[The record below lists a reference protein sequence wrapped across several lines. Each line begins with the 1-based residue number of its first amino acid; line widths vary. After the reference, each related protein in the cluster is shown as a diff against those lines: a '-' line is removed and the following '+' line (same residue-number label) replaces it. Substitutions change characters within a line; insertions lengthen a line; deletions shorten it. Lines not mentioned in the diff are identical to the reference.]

1 MENGKTISSDLVRKW
16 IDGTADKEERE
27 AVAEWAS
34 QSEYLEKKLISDKM
48 VYLASLSAE
57 AGSKDG
63 SKSSRVRKIIYWT
76 MTAAASVAIVLSLF
90 LFYSEVNKGRELSAV
105 NISVPVGQM
114 SRLKLSDGTEVW
126 LNSNSQLD
134 VVDGN
139 RGDRIVALKGEAFFE
154 VAKDTEHP
162 FIVRCGDRSVKVL
175 GTSFNV
181 TSYSPDNFSV
191 TLFTGSV
198 EMTDALNDYCCTLAP
213 GEQIDFVDGHYVRNI
228 DSGYDGYG
236 WKGGKQSF
244 ADASLET
251 IMRRV
256 GDYFGVSIEFQEES
270 MKLLRCT
277 CAFHSGNS
285 LENILDIICMA
296 YDDNIKYVIS
306 EDRTTVTLEYRNTN
320 TNI

>member
-1 MENGKTISSDLVRKW
+1 MKIDKQIPRDLIQRW
-16 IDGTADKEERE
+16 LDGTADKDERE
-27 AVAEWAS
+27 IVAEWAS
-34 QSEYLEKKLISDKM
+34 ECEENEKKLLSEKM
-48 VYLASLSAE
+48 VYLASLSGE
-57 AGSKDG
+57 ANSKRT
-63 SKSSRVRKIIYWT
+63 SKIRTAIYWT
-76 MTAAASVAIVLSLF
+76 MTAAATVAIVLSLF
-90 LFYSEVNKGRELSAV
+90 LSYPALDKGNRLSAV
-105 NISVPVGQM
+105 NITVPVGQM
-114 SRLKLSDGTEVW
+114 SRLKLSDGTEIW

-139 RGDRIVALKGEAFFE
+139 RDERVVELKGEAFFE
-154 VAKDTEHP
+154 VAKDPEHP
-162 FIVRCGDRSVKVL
+162 FIVRCGERSVKVL

-181 TSYSPDNFSV
+181 TSYSQDNFSV
-191 TLFTGSV
+191 KLFTGSV
-198 EMTDALNDYCCTLAP
+198 EMTDALADYSCTLKP
-213 GEQIDFVDGHYVRNI
+213 GEQIDFENGHYVRN
-228 DSGYDGYG
+228 SENGYDNYG

-256 GDYFGVSIEFQEES
+256 GDYYGVSIKFQDES

-306 EDRTTVTLEYRNTN
+306 EDRTTVTLAY
-320 TNI
+320 

>member
-1 MENGKTISSDLVRKW
+1 MKIDKQIPRDLIQRW
-16 IDGTADKEERE
+16 LDGTADKDERE
-27 AVAEWAS
+27 IVAEWAS
-34 QSEYLEKKLISDKM
+34 ECEENEKKLLSEKM
-48 VYLASLSAE
+48 VYLASLSGE
-57 AGSKDG
+57 ANSNRTSKI
-63 SKSSRVRKIIYWT
+63 RTTIYWT
-76 MTAAASVAIVLSLF
+76 MTAAATVAIVLSLF
-90 LFYSEVNKGRELSAV
+90 LSYPALDKGNRLSAV
-105 NISVPVGQM
+105 NITVPVGQM
-114 SRLKLSDGTEVW
+114 SRLKLSDGTEIW

-139 RGDRIVALKGEAFFE
+139 RDERVVELKGEAFFE
-154 VAKDTEHP
+154 VAKDPEHP
-162 FIVRCGDRSVKVL
+162 FIVRCGERSVKVL

-181 TSYSPDNFSV
+181 TSYSQDNFSV
-191 TLFTGSV
+191 KLFTGSV
-198 EMTDALNDYCCTLAP
+198 EMTDALADYSCTLKP
-213 GEQIDFVDGHYVRNI
+213 GEQIDFENGHYVRN
-228 DSGYDGYG
+228 SENGYDNYG

-256 GDYFGVSIEFQEES
+256 GDYFGVSIKFQDES

-306 EDRTTVTLEYRNTN
+306 EDRTTVTLEY
-320 TNI
+320 

>member
-1 MENGKTISSDLVRKW
+1 MNMENDKKISLDLVRKW
-16 IDGTADKEERE
+16 LEGTADKEERE
-27 AVAEWAS
+27 AVADWAS
-34 QSEYLEKKLISDKM
+34 ESEENEKKLLTEKM

-57 AGSKDG
+57 AESKD
-63 SKSSRVRKIIYWT
+63 SKRTSKIRTAIYWT
-76 MTAAASVAIVLSLF
+76 MTAAAMVAIVLSLF
-90 LFYSEVNKGRELSAV
+90 LSYPALDKGSRLSAV
-105 NISVPVGQM
+105 NITVPVGQM
-114 SRLKLSDGTEVW
+114 SRLKLSDGTEIW

-139 RGDRIVALKGEAFFE
+139 RDERIVELKGEAFFE
-154 VAKDTEHP
+154 VAKDPEHP

-175 GTSFNV
+175 GTAFNV
-181 TSYSPDNFSV
+181 TSYSQDNFSV
-191 TLFTGSV
+191 KLFTGSV
-198 EMTDALNDYCCTLAP
+198 EMTDALADRSFILKP
-213 GEQIDFVDGHYVRNI
+213 GEQIDFVDGHYLRNV
-228 DSGYDGYG
+228 DNGYDSCG

-285 LENILDIICMA
+285 LEHILEIICMA
-296 YDDNIKYVIS
+296 YDNSIKYVIS
-306 EDRTTVTLEYRNTN
+306 EDRTTVTLKY
-320 TNI
+320 

>member
-1 MENGKTISSDLVRKW
+1 
-16 IDGTADKEERE
+16 
-27 AVAEWAS
+27 
-34 QSEYLEKKLISDKM
+34 M

-57 AGSKDG
+57 ADSKRT
-63 SKSSRVRKIIYWT
+63 SKIRTAIYWT
-76 MTAAASVAIVLSLF
+76 MTAAATVAIVLSLF
-90 LFYSEVNKGRELSAV
+90 LSYPALDKGNRLSAV
-105 NISVPVGQM
+105 NITVPVGQM
-114 SRLKLSDGTEVW
+114 SRLKLSDGTEIW

-139 RGDRIVALKGEAFFE
+139 RDERIVELKGEAFFE
-154 VAKDTEHP
+154 VAKDPEHP

-191 TLFTGSV
+191 KLFTGSV
-198 EMTDALNDYCCTLAP
+198 EMTDALADYSCTLKP
-213 GEQIDFVDGHYVRNI
+213 GEQIDFENGHYVRN
-228 DSGYDGYG
+228 SENGYDNYG

-256 GDYFGVSIEFQEES
+256 GDYYGVSIKFQDES

-306 EDRTTVTLEYRNTN
+306 EDRTTVTLEY
-320 TNI
+320 